1 MKLIQLAGLLA
12 ALSLAA
18 GCFDSKTVYSVKKDG
33 SGTVTIEDY
42 MSPQMTGVMESMT
55 QQLGQLGS
63 ATNAPGAPVMKANMF
78 RAQIDGRC
86 EQIGGEWLTPV
97 SQQTVTNAVGWK
109 GYRAVFAFKDIT
121 QLKVPGAKADLAPDP
136 AEKKAA
142 PVAAYTFQFV
152 KGAKPVLKV
161 VPGPKPAATE
171 VKPADPMAEQMMTAM
186 FGSALKGARQTVIVE
201 VDGDIAETN
210 AQFRNGKRQVVL
222 MDVPMDKFAGNAE
235 AMKILSTKSPDQQ
248 EKLSKLKVDGV
259 QMEDPSKT
267 VSITF
272 Q

>member
-1 MKLIQLAGLLA
+1 MKLIQLTGLLA
-12 ALSLAA
+12 ALCLAA
-18 GCFDSKTVYSVKKDG
+18 GCIDSKTVYSVKKDG
-33 SGTVTIEDY
+33 SGTVILEDY
-42 MSPQMTGVMESMT
+42 VSPQMTGMMESMV
-55 QQLGQLGS
+55 QQLGS
-63 ATNAPGAPVMKANMF
+63 VTNKPGGPVMKANMF

-97 SQQTVTNAVGWK
+97 SEKTVTNAAGWK
-109 GYRAVFAFKDIT
+109 GYRVVFAFKDIT
-121 QLKVPGAKADLAPDP
+121 QLKVPAAKADITSDP
-136 AEKKAA
+136 RETKAEA
-142 PVAAYTFQFV
+142 VAAYTFQFA

-171 VKPADPMAEQMMTAM
+171 VKPADPMAEQMMATM
-186 FGSALKGARQTVIVE
+186 FGSVLKGARQTVIVE
-201 VDGDIAETN
+201 VEGDIAETN
-210 AQFRNGKRQVVL
+210 AQFKSGKRQVVL
-222 MDVPMDKFAGNAE
+222 MDVPMDKFVGNAE
-235 AMKILSTKSPDQQ
+235 AMKILATKSPDQQ